1 MKALESIRALYT
13 PIQPTVK
20 IGQGDI
26 LYQEIQPS
34 SQLQPLIYCYWQLK
48 TKTTL
53 ATPFV
58 YKAVSDGCV
67 DIFFN
72 LNNLRESFVMGFSR
86 RYTEFSIGHEF
97 NYAGIR
103 FFPSTFTQLFGI
115 SAKTL
120 SSQDQPLASILP
132 GLADFISKEI
142 DLDFTASAKKIDK
155 RLIDI
160 TQQSPLD
167 IDHRFYD
174 ALLLI
179 FKHHGYLET
188 ENELNT
194 GLSPR
199 QLRRIFNYYIGTTP
213 KTFSQVVRFQ
223 YILSAKPSMQSLRDN
238 RIFYDVGFYDQ
249 AHFIKDFKKFYGVTP
264 SQAFQ

>member
-1 MKALESIRALYT
+1 MEALKSIRTLYT

-34 SQLQPLIYCYWQLK
+34 RQLQQFIYCYWQLK
-48 TKTTL
+48 TKITL
-53 ATPFV
+53 ATPFI
-58 YKAVSDGCV
+58 YKVVSDGCV

-72 LNNLRESFVMGFSR
+72 LNNLSESFVMGFSR
-86 RYTEFSIGHEF
+86 KYTEFSIGNEF

-103 FFPSTFTQLFGI
+103 FFPSAFTQLFGI

-120 SSQDQPLASILP
+120 SNQDQPLVSILP
-132 GLADFISKEI
+132 DLAGFILKEI
-142 DLDFTASAKKIDK
+142 DLDFTASIQKIDR
-155 RLIDI
+155 RLIAI
-160 TQQSPLD
+160 AQQSTLD
-167 IDHRFYD
+167 LDHRFYD

-223 YILSAKPSMQSLRDN
+223 YILNAKPSMQSLRDN

-264 SQAFQ
+264 SRAFQ

>member
-1 MKALESIRALYT
+1 MEALESIRALYT

-34 SQLQPLIYCYWQLK
+34 SQLQPFIYCYWQLK

-53 ATPFV
+53 ENPYT

-72 LNNLRESFVMGFSR
+72 LNNLSENFVMGFSKK
-86 RYTEFSIGHEF
+86 YTAFSIGNEF

-103 FFPSTFTQLFGI
+103 FFPSAFTQLFGI

-120 SSQDQPLASILP
+120 SNQDQPLASVLP
-132 GLADFISKEI
+132 DLADFISKEI
-142 DLDFTASAKKIDK
+142 DLDFSTSIRKLD
-155 RLIDI
+155 RQLID
-160 TQQSPLD
+160 TLRQSKHHL
-167 IDHRFYD
+167 DHRFYD

-223 YILSAKPSMQSLRDN
+223 YILNAKPSMQSLRDN